1 MLAKAVSAL
10 YFPVPCKNDL
20 GSCIISYIS
29 YINSFSFYTGGGS
42 GSCESTVTI
51 KSTWSTGASGLLHV
65 TFPKTVSSWKIEITF
80 SSPVTS
86 LTLWDGSN
94 VLCSGNICSFENQG
108 WNAQQFAG
116 SKAKIDFL
124 IVFAS
129 LPHVKKV
136 MLDGADL
143 CSRSGGQPP
152 AVTTTTSLENLGNQ
166 VIKLPMALIQSCAH

>member
-1 MLAKAVSAL
+1 M
-10 YFPVPCKNDL
+10 
-20 GSCIISYIS
+20 
-29 YINSFSFYTGGGS
+29 TM
-42 GSCESTVTI
+42 T
-51 KSTWSTGASGLLHV
+51 STWSTGATGSLHL

-108 WNAQQFAG
+108 WNAQQSAG
-116 SKAKIDFL
+116 NKAKIDFL
-124 IVFAS
+124 IVFTS
-129 LPHVKKV
+129 LSNVEKV
-136 MLDGADL
+136 TLDGIDL

>member
-1 MLAKAVSAL
+1 M
-10 YFPVPCKNDL
+10 
-20 GSCIISYIS
+20 
-29 YINSFSFYTGGGS
+29 T
-42 GSCESTVTI
+42 
-51 KSTWSTGASGLLHV
+51 STWATGATGSIHV
-65 TFPKTVSSWKIEITF
+65 TFPNTVSSWKIEIIF

-86 LTLWDGSN
+86 FTVWDGSN
-94 VLCSGNICSFENQG
+94 SQISGNVCSFENLG
-108 WNAQQFAG
+108 WNGPQTAG
-116 SKAKIDFL
+116 NKAKIDFL

-129 LPHVKKV
+129 LSHVEKV